1 MTPLR
6 WAVALTIAV
15 LSALWLHALVTA
27 PAAVILTAPS
37 GPQLVQQC
45 QDPGRA
51 WCGATGGTP
60 DRTETTSGDT
70 FSIERYAPDG
80 HYRDDG
86 SIPLAG
92 QGAW

>member
-15 LSALWLHALVTA
+15 LSALWLHALATA
-27 PAAVILTAPS
+27 PAAILVPTD
-37 GPQLVQQC
+37 GLQLVQQC

-51 WCGATGGTP
+51 WCG
-60 DRTETTSGDT
+60 GDT

-92 QGAW
+92 QEAW